1 MEDISRKTMIKLSS
15 LMHTGLTSRFC
26 RIFGTHSWKQ
36 CNGEKTCG
44 MWTMGH
50 ADQWPLTSL
59 RSSELLHICFNGS
72 IVTNIWTSFL
82 SENLLGIF
90 RYMWNST
97 GVEKSEYIGNLKIL
111 KYRILLFITTYYCPF
126 FIPQGAI
133 AFIIT
138 IFKDR

>member
-15 LMHTGLTSRFC
+15 LMHTGLASRFC

-59 RSSELLHICFNGS
+59 RSSELWQISELLSYLIRKSSGDISIHVQFNGCWKKW
-72 IVTNIWTSFL
+72 IYWKF
-82 SENLLGIF
+82 
-90 RYMWNST
+90 
-97 GVEKSEYIGNLKIL
+97 KNLKIPH
-111 KYRILLFITTYYCPF
+111 FIIYYNLWLS

-133 AFIIT
+133 VHHYDF
-138 IFKDR
+138 

>member
-26 RIFGTHSWKQ
+26 RIFGTHSWKRRPV
-36 CNGEKTCG
+36 ECG
-44 MWTMGH
+44 
-50 ADQWPLTSL
+50 QWVMQIKFKKF
-59 RSSELLHICFNGS
+59 RAIAHLLQWINSDKYLNFFL
-72 IVTNIWTSFL
+72 IL

>member
-1 MEDISRKTMIKLSS
+1 MNKFKKFRAIAHL
-15 LMHTGLTSRFC
+15 L
-26 RIFGTHSWKQ
+26 
-36 CNGEKTCG
+36 
-44 MWTMGH
+44 
-50 ADQWPLTSL
+50 QWINSDKYLNFFL
-59 RSSELLHICFNGS
+59 I
-72 IVTNIWTSFL
+72 L